1 MPGMEDV
8 APSIGFCHGA
18 LMNQSYSAHYQTLIA
33 GTNMKWQVKKK
44 GNVVNYLVNGG
55 LLTID

>member
-1 MPGMEDV
+1 MLGIEDV
-8 APSIGFCHGA
+8 VTSISFCHGA
-18 LMNQSYSAHYQTLIA
+18 LMNQSYSAHYLTLIA

-44 GNVVNYLVNGG
+44 GNVVNNLVNGG